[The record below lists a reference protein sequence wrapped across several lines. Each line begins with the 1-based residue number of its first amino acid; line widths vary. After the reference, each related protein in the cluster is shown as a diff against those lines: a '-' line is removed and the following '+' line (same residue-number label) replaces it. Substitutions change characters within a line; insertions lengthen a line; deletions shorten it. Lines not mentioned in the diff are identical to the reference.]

1 MFSMSMLKINQAILV
16 EGKYDKIKL
25 SSFIDGVI
33 LTTEGFQIFKNKEKC
48 AMIKTLADT
57 TGLLVI
63 TDSDVAG
70 FKIRNFIKSITQNS
84 PNVMNLYIPQ
94 IKGKEKRKHMA
105 SKEGYLGVEGFDIQL
120 LKELFEQHQ
129 VNYQSQEKVTRK
141 ITKLD
146 LYEYGF
152 SGTDNSG
159 QKRARLL
166 SVLKLPSHLSANAL
180 IPVLNALM
188 SYEEFQ
194 KLAQTIE

>member
-1 MFSMSMLKINQAILV
+1 MDSSNINSNQEYTA
-16 EGKYDKIKL
+16 
-25 SSFIDGVI
+25 SSF
-33 LTTEGFQIFKNKEKC
+33 F
-48 AMIKTLADT
+48 
-57 TGLLVI
+57 
-63 TDSDVAG
+63 SYY
-70 FKIRNFIKSITQNS
+70 R
-84 PNVMNLYIPQ
+84 
-94 IKGKEKRKHMA
+94 EKRPEKF
-105 SKEGYLGVEGFDIQL
+105 SDTVETYDIPL
-120 LKELFEQHQ
+120 TKELFEQHQ